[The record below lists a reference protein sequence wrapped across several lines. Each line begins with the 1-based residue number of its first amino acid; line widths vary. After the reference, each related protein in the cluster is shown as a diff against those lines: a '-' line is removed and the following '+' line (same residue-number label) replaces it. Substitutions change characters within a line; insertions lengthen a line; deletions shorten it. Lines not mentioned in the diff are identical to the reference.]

1 VTPCVAS
8 VLMLILVILGMRL
21 VVTGWRARCDLEYPH
36 CRRCG
41 YNLTGLTSPRCPECG
56 SHLAPEMVVQGW
68 RHADRRR
75 IGRGVL
81 LIAIAGAVFGVS
93 QIPFV
98 RHFSRLSLRPT
109 AVLLNDLES
118 EDRVA
123 MMQAAGELLRRESR
137 LDAGALRR
145 IAAVARDRYVGGRA
159 RWDYDPLRIWL
170 KPLHDLGLFTAED
183 FRQMVAGGLR
193 FELRAREKHYHQDPF
208 PFEVA
213 ATANQRARSDLGWL
227 VGGALAVSDVRNDGR
242 TAAHTLED
250 WCERDGRWTILGV
263 VDAGELTGGTLHVLV
278 DVDCYDLFE
287 VPIQVTQELTLEY
300 ALAATPEETLR
311 LTRSPELD
319 ARMQQVVKSA
329 SASACSG
336 TCLTVRLETD
346 GVPPIDCAFEVV
358 AVVEGEEHVL
368 GPLVLHANEESQE
381 GGCLCT
387 SLSETAPDS
396 IDVILRS
403 SRARACE
410 SFDLSEIWGGEL
422 AFPAVPVQHAS
433 D

>member
-1 VTPCVAS
+1 MTPCIAS

-21 VVTGWRARCDLEYPH
+21 VITGWRARCELEYPH

-41 YNLTGLTSPRCPECG
+41 YNLTGLTSSRCPECG
-56 SHLAPEMVVQGW
+56 THLTSGTVVQGW
-68 RHADRRR
+68 RRADGRR

-81 LIAIAGAVFGVS
+81 LIVIAGAVFGVS

-137 LDAGALRR
+137 LDADALKR
-145 IAAVARDRYVGGRA
+145 IGAVARGRYVGGGA

-170 KPLHDLGLFTAED
+170 KPLHDLGLFTAND
-183 FRQMVAGGLR
+183 FRQMVTDRLR
-193 FELRAREKHYHQDPF
+193 FELRGREKHYPQDPF
-208 PFEVA
+208 PFEVSVI
-213 ATANQRARSDLGWL
+213 ANGPSRSDLDGLIW
-227 VGGALAVSDVRNDGR
+227 GALAVTEVKDDSH
-242 TAAHTLED
+242 TAAHTVED
-250 WCERDGRWTILGV
+250 WDAGDGRWTIRGV

-336 TCLTVRLETD
+336 TCLTVRLATE

-358 AVVEGEEHVL
+358 AVVEGEEHLL
-368 GPLVLHANEESQE
+368 GPLVLHGNEESQE

-422 AFPAVPVQHAS
+422 AFRAVPVQHAS